1 MIRLTA
7 YVSGR
12 VQRVGYRAKVVSLA
26 NEIDTTWFDHKFQRA
41 SACGRDKKTC
51 KRLGRWLIK
60 KLRLLTTEA
69 QSSLRLRIPF
79 HPTQESPP
87 NCFRDSRLRSFVL
100 RALCDSVVYSRKPP
114 GLVSQL
120 RLLTTEAQ
128 SSLRRSEFLSIQ
140 PKKAHPIASGIV
152 VSVRSSSVR
161 SADSV
166 VLFP

>member
-69 QSSLRLRIPF
+69 QSSLR
-79 HPTQESPP
+79 
-87 NCFRDSRLRSFVL
+87 
-100 RALCDSVVYSRKPP
+100 
-114 GLVSQL
+114 
-120 RLLTTEAQ
+120 
-128 SSLRRSEFLSIQ
+128 RSEFLSIQ

-161 SADSV
+161 SATLWFTPV
-166 VLFP
+166 NRQG